1 MDKRKQKIL
10 ALVVFIVGIIT
21 LIVGIVFLVL
31 SLMSGNDMAAGEY
44 LVSAKNWVLEDEP
57 GVVWDFTEIGKGTL
71 TTNNHENDY
80 DFIWAID
87 GDELKI
93 ETKWLYEL
101 EDDYDYELNQ
111 KEGVLILRDDGKE
124 YKFLANFENE

>member
-1 MDKRKQKIL
+1 MDKKKQKIL
-10 ALVVFIVGIIT
+10 ALVAFVVGIIT

-31 SLMSGNDMAAGEY
+31 SLMRGNDMAVGEY
-44 LVSAKNWVLEDEP
+44 LVSAKNWVLENEP

-111 KEGVLILRDDGKE
+111 KEGVLILRDDGRE